1 MKRFRITT
9 GDGHTLRLCYPS
21 LETAKERYPDAEIV
35 EDNDQSHVAYIQR
48 MIEAAAECQTVER
61 NGSIVYLLRF
71 ETSVGTC
78 FAMLSKDSN
87 DGVWY
92 DLCKYQLWKTGAVV
106 LPFGWKLSNPVDFCK
121 RFLFQKAEY
130 IVLSSGRNHK
140 KPKELCGIRKFA
152 SVSFGKCKCQLF
164 LKGDDLYINHHDY
177 FSRSWRPPDDD
188 IGKPT
193 TYYLKKYFG
202 IIKPEKFC
210 YADCWGDIVLQNKAW
225 LQINNFIPMV
235 KILNASQIAQV
246 VWVLIREYYKWP
258 SYERNMDWERFLEDI
273 ANVTK
278 SYLDREVT

>member
-1 MKRFRITT
+1 LKRFRITT

-106 LPFGWKLSNPVDFCK
+106 VPFGWNLSNPVDFCK

-140 KPKELCGIRKFA
+140 KPKELCGIRQFA